1 MLATVTALTVG
12 AISPALADSTPDPR
26 PRTSAEI
33 LRPVAPP
40 PASNPARE
48 AGAVADGDG
57 IETARTSRPVA
68 PGVRLSSYDRLES
81 DKWLRVDNLSVDLA
95 GSGVRADYLSSG
107 KVSDRHTVSELA
119 AGHDAGRGRRT
130 VAAINADFFDIN
142 QTGAPEGI
150 GIKDGATVQSPAP
163 GINRAVGIGPD
174 SAGRILNLYFEGTLT
189 LPAGQRPLAAYNAA
203 NVPAGGVGAYTSAWG
218 TADRALTVDSATP

>member
-1 MLATVTALTVG
+1 MLSADNACARTGPRNHREPRRTCGPWHSRQDGRTAREGG
-12 AISPALADSTPDPR
+12 AGSGNGRAPARTARDGDRSDPRRDLPALADSTPDPR
-26 PRTSAEI
+26 PRTSAEV

-40 PASNPARE
+40 PASNPAGQT
-48 AGAVADGDG
+48 GAVADGDG

-107 KVSDRHTVSELA
+107 KVSERHTVSELA

-163 GINRAVGIGPD
+163 GSTAPSASAPTTRAA
-174 SAGRILNLYFEGTLT
+174 S
-189 LPAGQRPLAAYNAA
+189 
-203 NVPAGGVGAYTSAWG
+203 
-218 TADRALTVDSATP
+218 

>member
-1 MLATVTALTVG
+1 MGPGIVGRTTGPRGRAARGHGTLARPLVLLATVSALTVG
-12 AISPALADSTPDPR
+12 AISPALADSNPDPR
-26 PRTSAEI
+26 PRTPAEI

-40 PASNPARE
+40 PASNPT
-48 AGAVADGDG
+48 GAPRSVADGDG
-57 IETARTSRPVA
+57 IETAHTSRPIA

-81 DKWLRVDNLSVDLA
+81 DKWLRVDNLAVDLA
-95 GSGVRADYLSSG
+95 NGGVRADYLSSG
-107 KVSDRHTVSELA
+107 KVSERHVVSELA

-163 GINRAVGIGPD
+163 GSTGPSVSAPTARAA
-174 SAGRILNLYFEGTLT
+174 S
-189 LPAGQRPLAAYNAA
+189 
-203 NVPAGGVGAYTSAWG
+203 
-218 TADRALTVDSATP
+218 